1 MILAVYCEI
10 CGKEIQKPITI
21 RVNKTYLKVCDSCK
35 IIGEVVEN
43 KPIEMRK
50 VIKKMPTTQY
60 KTLKIPQVEVS
71 IREDFATEIRKA
83 REKMGMTQDMLA
95 SLVGEKLS
103 TLKKIE
109 AGKLKP
115 TIELAKKLEKVLKI
129 TLLEM
134 ESFEEKTVSKKS
146 EQDITLGDIV
156 EMKED

>member
-1 MILAVYCEI
+1 MYCEI

-50 VIKKMPTTQY
+50 VIKKMPTPQY

>member
-35 IIGEVVEN
+35 IVGEIVET
-43 KPIEMRK
+43 KPLETRK
-50 VIKKMPTTQY
+50 VIKKIPSPSY
-60 KTLKIPQVEVS
+60 KTPKIPQAEVS
-71 IREDFATEIRKA
+71 IRENFAIEIRRA

-115 TIELAKKLEKVLKI
+115 TIELAKKFEKVLKI

-134 ESFEEKTVSKKS
+134 ESIEEKTASKKG
-146 EQDITLGDIV
+146 EQEITLGDIV
-156 EMKED
+156 ELKED

>member
-50 VIKKMPTTQY
+50 VIKKMPTPQY
-60 KTLKIPQVEVS
+60 KTPKIPQVEVS
-71 IREDFATEIRKA
+71 VREDFATEIRKA

>member
-50 VIKKMPTTQY
+50 VIKKMPTPQY

-71 IREDFATEIRKA
+71 VREDYATEIRKA

>member
-50 VIKKMPTTQY
+50 VIKKMPTPQY

-156 EMKED
+156 EIKED

>member
-50 VIKKMPTTQY
+50 VIKKMPTPQY